1 MSKICRI
8 FAAEFKNATFMSK
21 QKEIEIRLDRRNYR
35 KHGEENKRII
45 KKSLEELGAGR
56 SIVIDA
62 EGEIIAGNGVFEQAQ
77 ELGIKTKIVET
88 DGSELVVV
96 KRTDLRTQD
105 EKRKNLA
112 AADNAASDSSEWAN
126 DLLREDWTQE
136 ALAEFGVTLPEMQ
149 VQVPNDG
156 GQLPEEL
163 QGLDLTPEALQK
175 IQGDGKT
182 DKERVIIVY
191 DKAQEELVARM
202 LGVEKI
208 EKIVYNFD
216 EL

>member
-1 MSKICRI
+1 
-8 FAAEFKNATFMSK
+8 MSK
-21 QKEIEIRLDRRNYR
+21 QKEIEIRLDSRNYR
-35 KHGEENKRII
+35 KHGTENKRII

-105 EKRKNLA
+105 EKRKKLA
-112 AADNAASDSSEWAN
+112 VADNAASDSSEWAQ

-136 ALAEFGVTLPEMQ
+136 ALAEFGVTFPNMD
-149 VQVPNDG
+149 VPS
-156 GQLPEEL
+156 EEDV
-163 QGLDLTPEALQK
+163 QGLFEEAEQKQDPNFVSIKIDIPRQYESDIEDIKEAIKNALQAWEGCVLK
-175 IQGDGKT
+175 
-182 DKERVIIVY
+182 
-191 DKAQEELVARM
+191 
-202 LGVEKI
+202 
-208 EKIVYNFD
+208 
-216 EL
+216 